1 MSLRLCDSVYSD
13 CELVHNALI
22 RSRYKQ
28 GLKCLRR
35 RLTISKQ
42 TNLTHKAALCGAK
55 RSTRGIIVFLCFIP
69 YDVTGAVLHRT

>member
-1 MSLRLCDSVYSD
+1 MSLRLCGIRTRY
-13 CELVHNALI
+13 CALI

-42 TNLTHKAALCGAK
+42 TNLTHKAALYGAK